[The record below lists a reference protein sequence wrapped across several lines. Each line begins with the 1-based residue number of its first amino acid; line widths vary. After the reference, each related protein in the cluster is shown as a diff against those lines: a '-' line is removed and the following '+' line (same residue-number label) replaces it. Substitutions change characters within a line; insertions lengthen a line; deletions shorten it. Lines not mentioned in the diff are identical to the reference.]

1 MQCCEFFKKL
11 LLPFCSGWKSHDIK
25 WTISIQRHL
34 VHSSCRAMWPPAR
47 SSSQLFSTLWTLAN
61 SCKKKKDIL
70 QHATAWMDLED
81 IMLSEISHSQNDR
94 YCPMLPVRSIYEGQS
109 HSIKGWRYGC
119 QRLQG
124 RDMESQINGCK
135 VSAEPEE
142 WALGMCCATG
152 HLSSQMMYCAQSLES

>member
-61 SCKKKKDIL
+61 SCKKKKRYSTTCNSMDGPWRHYAKRNKPLTEWQIL
-70 QHATAWMDLED
+70 PDATYEVSMRVKVTQSKGGVMVASGCRDGTWSPRSMGVRFQ
-81 IMLSEISHSQNDR
+81 LSRRNE
-94 YCPMLPVRSIYEGQS
+94 L
-109 HSIKGWRYGC
+109 WGC
-119 QRLQG
+119 AVQQG
-124 RDMESQINGCK
+124 TCRHRWYIVPK
-135 VSAEPEE
+135 A
-142 WALGMCCATG
+142 
-152 HLSSQMMYCAQSLES
+152 

>member
-109 HSIKGWRYGC
+109 HSIKGWHYGC

-124 RDMESQINGCK
+124 RDMGVRLQLSQRNELWGCAVRQGTCRHRWCIVPK
-135 VSAEPEE
+135 A
-142 WALGMCCATG
+142 
-152 HLSSQMMYCAQSLES
+152 